1 MVYNFVVILVVQ
13 FVPVFKEELPARE
26 SFGVTVRQVL
36 FPMSVTQAPPPHG
49 KTKKRRNYSPLLT
62 REQPSR

>member
-49 KTKKRRNYSPLLT
+49 KTEKKA
-62 REQPSR
+62 